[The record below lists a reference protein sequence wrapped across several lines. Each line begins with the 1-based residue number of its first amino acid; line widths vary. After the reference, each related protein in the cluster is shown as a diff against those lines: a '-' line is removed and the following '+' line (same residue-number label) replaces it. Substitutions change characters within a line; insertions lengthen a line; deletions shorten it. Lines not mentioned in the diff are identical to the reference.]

1 MNKKIYAALMVLALS
16 AAAVAQLNLA
26 TVKGRATDAEG
37 KPFAPGSVEIRM
49 LETETG
55 RKYTLNPDK
64 NGYYQSIAIQPG
76 KYKVTLW
83 DKENNKEIYN
93 LNGVPVTLS
102 NESNAIDFDL
112 KKEYANSAKTGGGL
126 TPEQLKAQ
134 EAAKKENL
142 TVKDLNNLLAAAR
155 TAKDTGDT
163 ATALTS
169 IDKAIQID
177 SNRDLLWYTKGDI
190 QLAAAKAETDRTAR
204 KEKYTEAIATFQK
217 AIDLVNASTDP
228 KAKTFLGNYYEG
240 LAKANEG
247 AGDIDKAAAGYDAAA
262 QAWLA
267 QATPESKKQAA
278 SDYFNK
284 GAVYTNANR
293 SDDAM
298 KAFDQAL
305 TQDPDKAEAY
315 YWKGI
320 AMMGKGE
327 TKDGKFIAPN
337 GTAEAFNKYLE
348 LKPDGP
354 MAQPAK
360 DMLAAIGSE
369 VQTSY
374 KAKKDKKK

>member
-1 MNKKIYAALMVLALS
+1 MNKKIYAALMILALS

-26 TVKGRATDAEG
+26 TVKGRAIDAEG
-37 KPFAPGSVEIRM
+37 KPYAPGTVEVRM

-155 TAKDTGDT
+155 TAKDSGDT

-169 IDKAIQID
+169 IDKAISID
-177 SNRDLLWYTKGDI
+177 GTRSLLWYTKGDI
-190 QLAAAKAETDRTAR
+190 TVAAAKAETDRAAK
-204 KEKYTEAIATFQK
+204 KEKFQQAAPFFQK
-217 AIDLVNASTDP
+217 AVELASAATDP
-228 KAKTFLGNYYEG
+228 KEKGLVVNYNEG
-240 LAKANEG
+240 LAKAYEG
-247 AGDIDKAAAGYDAAA
+247 AGDVDKAAAGYDAAA
-262 QAWLA
+262 AAALA
-267 QATPESKKQAA
+267 QTPPNKQLAA
-278 SDYFNK
+278 SEYFNK
-284 GAVYTNANR
+284 GAVYTNSNR

-305 TQDPDKAEAY
+305 TEDPEKAEAY

-327 TKDGKFIAPN
+327 TKDGKFVAPS

-360 DMLAAIGSE
+360 DMLTAIGSE